1 MVMILVIIKNVEL
14 QNTCQM
20 IYEVGYIWSGPI
32 GIGRYGERERER
44 EEAKRDDIPEVIW
57 GGIATASVAGF
68 FVFGCK
74 LMNKVALSWNL
85 QEKFQEYLCPESEGL

>member
-20 IYEVGYIWSGPI
+20 RYEVGYIWSGPI
-32 GIGRYGERERER
+32 GIGRLQRERER

-74 LMNKVALSWNL
+74 ASSMANISQVI
-85 QEKFQEYLCPESEGL
+85 EKFQEHLCPESEGL